1 MSMAFDPVQS
11 LFAVGSENG
20 FIRVFGQHNVDVEF
34 ALAKPTPIEYL
45 RIVKSAYLVAVDAAR
60 TITVFNMDT
69 REEVSS
75 HVLYSNVSAVAS
87 DPAMD
92 WLFVGL
98 ENGQIVVYDIDR
110 GIMSNFRID
119 NLQKSL
125 MEKLR
130 LSPVIHIAIHP
141 RDPSLILVCYT
152 ETAIV
157 FNIIKQ
163 EIVFGL
169 RYEVPA
175 GAPGGD
181 TDPMVIGQYRY
192 PPLLKALWHPNGHH
206 ILTAHFDGSI
216 VFWDATEGHLLH
228 ARTLIDTDVNIPRK
242 TNTPTSGEY
251 SIISDISWNCTQN
264 PEDISILV
272 AGGHRFEGAVPGLT
286 MLDFGVTPSI
296 AMTSYQAMGD
306 FYRNPKRQRIFPIPD
321 NTEVVDFIMIPRDNP
336 YYAGCYNPHAVIAF
350 LNTGEFTSITYP
362 DGLPVTTIG
371 SFPSAFS
378 WIQPYVTTITATPVP
393 RIQLLG
399 MLGAV
404 APIEPFFIGGAP
416 ARRHLRKFDL
426 RNALCNGHLDGT
438 IRIWDASHGELETAK
453 VFEISVSETLRRH
466 TNLAIKKISF
476 SGALTSIASV
486 LENGDVI
493 VYKFGNGKKLDPS
506 RFIEN
511 LDLSDQVPQLQ
522 DIRSRTNLQKD
533 GFLPMFLLNNIYLSE
548 VTCMVNSDLG
558 FLAIGYRNG
567 NVVVVDQRGPAIIYS
582 DSISNLTVK
591 KSAFKKKTVGS
602 SEYPTALEFGIYALG
617 DDKYSSI
624 VFSVGSSGG
633 NVFAFRV
640 LPSNGGFGVHFDSS
654 MAATTGPVNKLIPIN
669 LVNGTPAIGRVQEME
684 QLAQGILIHG
694 GLIIVSTTEV
704 RIVKQPK
711 HKLSHRTD
719 IEPIATSGVSFL
731 REKDTLV
738 LTCISRSGNLHYF
751 GLPSLKEIYVQKLPF
766 WTNPE
771 YIGESII
778 LPNGDIIVRQD
789 KITAALINIWGKGIQ
804 QSDIPSDILYDAMK
818 IMPPRPTISTI
829 QWLKGRP
836 VATVDDVDELL
847 GGPRRPPSKFMIEQ
861 EQAQNEQ
868 RRLVEEKTKRQA
880 RTNSYNKNNYGGGIM
895 NSISSTLDN
904 LEEST
909 NQYFNTLNETVKD
922 GQNSMLKS
930 ALKNKFF

>member
-141 RDPSLILVCYT
+141 RDPSLIL
-152 ETAIV
+152 
-157 FNIIKQ
+157 
-163 EIVFGL
+163 
-169 RYEVPA
+169 
-175 GAPGGD
+175 
-181 TDPMVIGQYRY
+181 
-192 PPLLKALWHPNGHH
+192 
-206 ILTAHFDGSI
+206 
-216 VFWDATEGHLLH
+216 
-228 ARTLIDTDVNIPRK
+228 
-242 TNTPTSGEY
+242 
-251 SIISDISWNCTQN
+251 
-264 PEDISILV
+264 
-272 AGGHRFEGAVPGLT
+272 
-286 MLDFGVTPSI
+286 
-296 AMTSYQAMGD
+296 
-306 FYRNPKRQRIFPIPD
+306 
-321 NTEVVDFIMIPRDNP
+321 
-336 YYAGCYNPHAVIAF
+336 
-350 LNTGEFTSITYP
+350 
-362 DGLPVTTIG
+362 
-371 SFPSAFS
+371 
-378 WIQPYVTTITATPVP
+378 
-393 RIQLLG
+393 
-399 MLGAV
+399 
-404 APIEPFFIGGAP
+404 
-416 ARRHLRKFDL
+416 
-426 RNALCNGHLDGT
+426 
-438 IRIWDASHGELETAK
+438 
-453 VFEISVSETLRRH
+453 
-466 TNLAIKKISF
+466 
-476 SGALTSIASV
+476 
-486 LENGDVI
+486 
-493 VYKFGNGKKLDPS
+493 
-506 RFIEN
+506 
-511 LDLSDQVPQLQ
+511 
-522 DIRSRTNLQKD
+522 
-533 GFLPMFLLNNIYLSE
+533 
-548 VTCMVNSDLG
+548 
-558 FLAIGYRNG
+558 
-567 NVVVVDQRGPAIIYS
+567 
-582 DSISNLTVK
+582 
-591 KSAFKKKTVGS
+591 
-602 SEYPTALEFGIYALG
+602 
-617 DDKYSSI
+617 
-624 VFSVGSSGG
+624 
-633 NVFAFRV
+633 
-640 LPSNGGFGVHFDSS
+640 
-654 MAATTGPVNKLIPIN
+654 
-669 LVNGTPAIGRVQEME
+669 
-684 QLAQGILIHG
+684 
-694 GLIIVSTTEV
+694 
-704 RIVKQPK
+704 
-711 HKLSHRTD
+711 
-719 IEPIATSGVSFL
+719 
-731 REKDTLV
+731 
-738 LTCISRSGNLHYF
+738 
-751 GLPSLKEIYVQKLPF
+751 KLPF